1 MCEPTCSF
9 PDWIWLEVIGDDGLP
24 LRNIYEHGWR
34 SGTERVHVR
43 LVFTVEAFEPG
54 ASLEITDVVVRWS
67 WVGLPSARGFDS
79 DGRDLNDRGRSA
91 LTESDRPP
99 LTGPLNDNVSEVAAS
114 QGSALRMPEVSD
126 ADRLYLQRV
135 ARDCE
140 QLLGPEIELGGLEV
154 DAAADVVLRLRYR
167 LGRAEWTSEGHGE
180 TVIAAHAA
188 LRDQLVLDRI
198 RLGVR
203 ALVRQGR

>member
-1 MCEPTCSF
+1 M
-9 PDWIWLEVIGDDGLP
+9 
-24 LRNIYEHGWR
+24 
-34 SGTERVHVR
+34 
-43 LVFTVEAFEPG
+43 
-54 ASLEITDVVVRWS
+54 
-67 WVGLPSARGFDS
+67 
-79 DGRDLNDRGRSA
+79 
-91 LTESDRPP
+91 
-99 LTGPLNDNVSEVAAS
+99 
-114 QGSALRMPEVSD
+114 RMPEVSD

-140 QLLGPEIELGGLEV
+140 ELLGPEIELGGLEV
-154 DAAADVVLRLRYR
+154 DARADVVLRLRYR
-167 LGRAEWTSEGHGE
+167 LGPAEWMSEGHGE